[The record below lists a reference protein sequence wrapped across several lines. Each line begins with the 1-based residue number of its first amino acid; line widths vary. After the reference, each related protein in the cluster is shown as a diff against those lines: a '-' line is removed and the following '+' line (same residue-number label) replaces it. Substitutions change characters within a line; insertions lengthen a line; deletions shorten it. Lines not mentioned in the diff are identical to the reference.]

1 MSNIEPVGGLY
12 EIKILDTSVTA
23 SGLVLAAGAGGNFL
37 LAEILKVPS
46 RRRNG
51 INGNIPF
58 LVACVGDKVIIAKTN
73 VVEIKLGTV
82 DALLTSDESIIAIV
96 S

>member
-46 RRRNG
+46 RRRSLNG
-51 INGNIPF
+51 HIPL
-58 LVACVGDKVIIAKTN
+58 LVGFVGAKVIIAKTN